1 MMRVWKG
8 LPPPEALRWPVA
20 PSPGV
25 SSSQPQDDLCCSY
38 LDFWCKHFKSSEIF
52 LIFYCLNVSE
62 AKVYQCVFLGP
73 ETKVTILVNW
83 YPVYCLIGTF
93 AKLLNFLNCIL
104 VLVLYPLYCLIVA
117 KFEFR
122 PKIGWILPLSQ
133 CVATPYST
141 WNFDWGRVQEKGGKW
156 MELVNTEKK

>member
-1 MMRVWKG
+1 M
-8 LPPPEALRWPVA
+8 LPHLVCHQVNHL
-20 PSPGV
+20 SI
-25 SSSQPQDDLCCSY
+25 SQLDDLCFSY
-38 LDFWCKHFKSSEIF
+38 LDFRCKHFKSSEIF

-83 YPVYCLIGTF
+83 YPVYCLIVTF

-141 WNFDWGRVQEKGGKW
+141 WNFD
-156 MELVNTEKK
+156 